1 MSRRRVTIN
10 RKLNRVT
17 VTTKHW
23 GYRETNY
30 YTIDEWKNRHKIAN
44 EKRKEQNER
53 LWNNKFIRIAVK
65 TTWALAIVV
74 WSMVALVLFLA

>member
-53 LWNNKFIRIAVK
+53 LWNNKFLRVTFK
-65 TTWALAIVV
+65 ALVIVNVIV
-74 WSMVALVLFLA
+74 WSILLLALI